1 MAFTKEAVEF
11 LMENKFHDSKEWF
24 RQHREQY
31 DQLVLNPM
39 RALVAEIAPAMLE
52 LDDRLIA
59 EPKVGR
65 SISRIYRDTR
75 FSKDKSTFRDVV
87 WCVFLR
93 EKKLY
98 EGPPAFYFEFS
109 PSKLRWGCGY
119 YRASP
124 RDMDTMRGLI
134 VRQDPDFDAARRAVG
149 KDGYFE
155 LEGERYK
162 RSKFPDIKGPARQ
175 WLDQKNI
182 SVNHNGGAE
191 GFDLLYSPELGG
203 RLVRD
208 FRRLKPLYEF
218 FLKTQRLSFEQAQE
232 RQAPEQTPLPRA
244 PKQQFDW

>member
-1 MAFTKEAVEF
+1 
-11 LMENKFHDSKEWF
+11 
-24 RQHREQY
+24 
-31 DQLVLNPM
+31 M
-39 RALVAEIAPAMLE
+39 RALVAEIAPAML
-52 LDDRLIA
+52 DIDGRLIA

-119 YRASP
+119 YRASS

-134 VRQDPDFDAARRAVG
+134 LRQDPDFDAARRAVG
-149 KDGYFE
+149 QDGYFA
-155 LEGERYK
+155 LEGETYK
-162 RSKFPDIKGPARQ
+162 RSKFPDIQGPARQ

-182 SVNHNGGAE
+182 AVSHNGGAE
-191 GFDLLYSPELGG
+191 GFDLLYSPELGA

-208 FRRLKPLYEF
+208 FRQLKPLYAF

-232 RQAPEQTPLPRA
+232 RQEREQTPLPRA

>member
-1 MAFTKEAVEF
+1 M
-11 LMENKFHDSKEWF
+11 
-24 RQHREQY
+24 
-31 DQLVLNPM
+31 
-39 RALVAEIAPAMLE
+39 
-52 LDDRLIA
+52 
-59 EPKVGR
+59 
-65 SISRIYRDTR
+65 
-75 FSKDKSTFRDVV
+75 V

-119 YRASP
+119 YRASS

-134 VRQDPDFDAARRAVG
+134 LRRDPDFDAARRAVG
-149 KDGYFE
+149 QDGYFA
-155 LEGERYK
+155 LEGETYK
-162 RSKFPDIKGPARQ
+162 RSKFPDIQGPARQ

-182 SVNHNGGAE
+182 AVSHNGGAE
-191 GFDLLYSPELGG
+191 DFDLLYSPELGA

-208 FRRLKPLYEF
+208 FRQLKPLYAF

-232 RQAPEQTPLPRA
+232 RQEREQTPLPRA

>member
-1 MAFTKEAVEF
+1 MAFTKQAVEF
-11 LMENKFHDSKEWF
+11 LMENKFHDSKDWF

-31 DQLVLNPM
+31 DRLVLDPM
-39 RALVAEIAPAMLE
+39 RALVAEIAPAML
-52 LDDRLIA
+52 DIDGRLIA

-98 EGPPAFYFEFS
+98 EGTPAFYFEFS

-119 YRASP
+119 YRASS

-134 VRQDPDFDAARRAVG
+134 LRRDPDFDAARRAVG
-149 KDGYFE
+149 QDGYFE
-155 LEGERYK
+155 LEGETYK
-162 RSKFPDIKGPARQ
+162 RSKFPDIQGPARQ

-182 SVNHNGGAE
+182 AVTHNGGAE
-191 GFDLLYSPELGG
+191 GFDLLYSPELGV

-208 FRRLKPLYEF
+208 FRQLKPLYAF

-232 RQAPEQTPLPRA
+232 RQEREQTPLPRA

>member
-1 MAFTKEAVEF
+1 MAFTKQAVEI
-11 LMENKFHDSKEWF
+11 LMENKFHDSKDWF

-31 DQLVLNPM
+31 DRLVLDPM
-39 RALVAEIAPAMLE
+39 RALVAEIAPAML
-52 LDDRLIA
+52 DIDGRLIA

-119 YRASP
+119 YRASS

-134 VRQDPDFDAARRAVG
+134 LRRDPDFDAARRAVG
-149 KDGYFE
+149 QDGYFA
-155 LEGERYK
+155 LEGETYK
-162 RSKFPDIKGPARQ
+162 RSKFPDIQGPARQ

-182 SVNHNGGAE
+182 AVTHNGGAE
-191 GFDLLYSPELGG
+191 GFDLLYSPELGV

-208 FRRLKPLYEF
+208 FRQLKPLYAF

-232 RQAPEQTPLPRA
+232 RQEREQTPLPRA

>member
-1 MAFTKEAVEF
+1 MAFTKQAVEF
-11 LMENKFHDSKEWF
+11 LMENKFHDSKDWF

-31 DQLVLNPM
+31 DRLVLDPM
-39 RALVAEIAPAMLE
+39 RALVAEIAPAML
-52 LDDRLIA
+52 DIDGRLIA

-98 EGPPAFYFEFS
+98 EGTPAFYFEFS

-119 YRASP
+119 YRASS

-134 VRQDPDFDAARRAVG
+134 LRRDPDFDAARRAVG
-149 KDGYFE
+149 QDGYFA
-155 LEGERYK
+155 LEGETYK
-162 RSKFPDIKGPARQ
+162 RSKFPDIQGPARQ

-182 SVNHNGGAE
+182 AVTHNGGAE
-191 GFDLLYSPELGG
+191 GFDLLYSPELGV

-208 FRRLKPLYEF
+208 FRQLKPLYAF

-232 RQAPEQTPLPRA
+232 RQEREQTPLPRA

>member
-1 MAFTKEAVEF
+1 MAFTKQAVQF
-11 LMENKFHDSKEWF
+11 LMQNKFHDSKDWF

-31 DQLVLNPM
+31 DRLVLDPM
-39 RALVAEIAPAMLE
+39 RALVAEIAPAML
-52 LDDRLIA
+52 DIDGRLIA

-119 YRASP
+119 YRASS

-134 VRQDPDFDAARRAVG
+134 LRRDPDFDAARRAVG
-149 KDGYFE
+149 QDGYFA
-155 LEGERYK
+155 LEGETYK
-162 RSKFPDIKGPARQ
+162 RSKFPDIQGPARQ

-182 SVNHNGGAE
+182 AVTHNGGAE
-191 GFDLLYSPELGG
+191 GFDLLYSPELGV

-208 FRRLKPLYEF
+208 FRQLKPLYAF

-232 RQAPEQTPLPRA
+232 RQEREQTPLPRA

>member
-1 MAFTKEAVEF
+1 
-11 LMENKFHDSKEWF
+11 
-24 RQHREQY
+24 
-31 DQLVLNPM
+31 M
-39 RALVAEIAPAMLE
+39 RALVAEIAPAML
-52 LDDRLIA
+52 DIDGRLIA

-119 YRASP
+119 YRASS

-134 VRQDPDFDAARRAVG
+134 LRRDPDFDAARRAVG
-149 KDGYFE
+149 QDGYFA
-155 LEGERYK
+155 LEGETYK
-162 RSKFPDIKGPARQ
+162 RSKFPDIQGPARQ

-182 SVNHNGGAE
+182 AVTHNGGAE
-191 GFDLLYSPELGG
+191 GFDLLYSPELGV

-208 FRRLKPLYEF
+208 FRQLKPLYAF

-232 RQAPEQTPLPRA
+232 RQEREQTPLPRA

>member
-1 MAFTKEAVEF
+1 MAFTKQAVEF
-11 LMENKFHDSKEWF
+11 LMENKFHDSKDWF

-31 DQLVLNPM
+31 DRLVLDPM
-39 RALVAEIAPAMLE
+39 RALVAEIAPAML
-52 LDDRLIA
+52 DIDGRLIA

-119 YRASP
+119 YRASS

-134 VRQDPDFDAARRAVG
+134 LRRDPDFDAARRAVG
-149 KDGYFE
+149 QDGYFA
-155 LEGERYK
+155 LEGETYK
-162 RSKFPDIKGPARQ
+162 RSKFPDIQGPARQ

-182 SVNHNGGAE
+182 AVTHNGGAE
-191 GFDLLYSPELGG
+191 GFDLLYSPELGV

-208 FRRLKPLYEF
+208 FRQLKPLYAF

-232 RQAPEQTPLPRA
+232 RLEREQTPLPRA
-244 PKQQFDW
+244 Q

>member
-1 MAFTKEAVEF
+1 
-11 LMENKFHDSKEWF
+11 
-24 RQHREQY
+24 
-31 DQLVLNPM
+31 
-39 RALVAEIAPAMLE
+39 
-52 LDDRLIA
+52 
-59 EPKVGR
+59 
-65 SISRIYRDTR
+65 
-75 FSKDKSTFRDVV
+75 VV

-119 YRASP
+119 YRASS

-134 VRQDPDFDAARRAVG
+134 LRRDPDFDAARRAVG
-149 KDGYFE
+149 QDGYFA
-155 LEGERYK
+155 LEGETYK
-162 RSKFPDIKGPARQ
+162 RSKFPDIQGPARQ

-182 SVNHNGGAE
+182 AVSHNGGAE
-191 GFDLLYSPELGG
+191 GFDLLYSPELGA

-208 FRRLKPLYEF
+208 FRQLKPLYAF

-232 RQAPEQTPLPRA
+232 RQEREQTPLPRA

>member
-1 MAFTKEAVEF
+1 MAFTKQAVEF
-11 LMENKFHDSKEWF
+11 LMENKFHDSKDWF

-31 DQLVLNPM
+31 DRLVLDPM
-39 RALVAEIAPAMLE
+39 RALVAEIAPAML
-52 LDDRLIA
+52 DIDGRLIA

-98 EGPPAFYFEFS
+98 EGTPAFYFEFS

-119 YRASP
+119 YRASS

-134 VRQDPDFDAARRAVG
+134 LRRDPDFDAARRAVG
-149 KDGYFE
+149 QDGYFE
-155 LEGERYK
+155 LEGETYK
-162 RSKFPDIKGPARQ
+162 RSKFPDIQGPARQ

-182 SVNHNGGAE
+182 AVTHNGGAE
-191 GFDLLYSPELGG
+191 GFDLLYSPELGV

-208 FRRLKPLYEF
+208 FRQLKPLYAF

-232 RQAPEQTPLPRA
+232 RQEREQTPLPRA
-244 PKQQFDW
+244 PKQQFAW

>member
-11 LMENKFHDSKEWF
+11 LMENKFHDSKDWF
-24 RQHREQY
+24 HQHRQQY
-31 DQLVLNPM
+31 DDLVLNPM
-39 RALVAEIAPAMLE
+39 RGLVTEIAPAMLE
-52 LDDRLIA
+52 IDEKLIA

-134 VRQDPDFDAARRAVG
+134 LRRDPDFDAARRAVG
-149 KDGYFE
+149 QDGYFQ

-162 RSKFPDIKGPARQ
+162 RSKFPDMQGPARQ

-182 SVNHNGGAE
+182 SVNHNE
-191 GFDLLYSPELGG
+191 GQQGFGRLYDPGLGSL
-203 RLVRD
+203 LVRD
-208 FRRLKPLYEF
+208 FRRLKPLYQF
-218 FLKTQRLSFEQAQE
+218 FLKTQRLSFEQAQ
-232 RQAPEQTPLPRA
+232 QAPQGQQLLPRA

>member
-1 MAFTKEAVEF
+1 MAFTKQAVEF
-11 LMENKFHDSKEWF
+11 LMENKFHDSKDWF
-24 RQHREQY
+24 RQHREEY
-31 DQLVLNPM
+31 DKLVLDPM
-39 RALVAEIAPAMLE
+39 RALVTELAPAMLE
-52 LDDRLIA
+52 LDDKLIA

-134 VRQDPDFDAARRAVG
+134 VRGDPDFDAARRAVG
-149 KDGYFE
+149 RDGYFE

-162 RSKFPDIKGPARQ
+162 RSKFPDVQGPARQ

-182 SVNHNGGAE
+182 SVNHNGAAQ
-191 GFDLLYSPELGG
+191 GFDQLYDPALGQV
-203 RLVRD
+203 LIRD
-208 FRRLKPLYEF
+208 FQRLKPLYQF
-218 FLKTQRLSFEQAQE
+218 FLKTQRLSFEQAQQQPQKGE
-232 RQAPEQTPLPRA
+232 SPLPKA
-244 PKQQFDW
+244 PRQQFDW

>member
-11 LMENKFHDSKEWF
+11 LMENKFHDSKDWF
-24 RQHREQY
+24 HQHRQQY
-31 DQLVLNPM
+31 DDLVLNPM
-39 RALVAEIAPAMLE
+39 RALVAELAPAMLE
-52 LDDRLIA
+52 IDEKLIA

-75 FSKDKSTFRDVV
+75 FSKDKSIFRDVI

-119 YRASP
+119 YRANP

-134 VRQDPDFDAARRAVG
+134 LRQDPDFDRARRAVG
-149 KDGYFE
+149 QDGYFQ

-162 RSKFPDIKGPARQ
+162 RSKFPDIQGPARQ

-182 SVNHNGGAE
+182 SINHNGGQQ
-191 GFDLLYSPELGG
+191 GFDQLYDPGLARLLAQ
-203 RLVRD
+203 D
-208 FRRLKPLYEF
+208 FRRLKPVYQF
-218 FLKTQRLSFEQAQE
+218 FLKTQRLSFEQAQ
-232 RQAPEQTPLPRA
+232 QAQQGQPPLPKA